1 MTNVRRARRVSGV
14 RSFAVGAVSGICSAI
29 SAASARSALVALALV
44 AMASAAFA
52 NGQEFFDPGADAKV
66 DFAYVGRVRDVSG
79 KFLKGVTVVIWSEA
93 AGLTFPSVT
102 DLYGHYRTPD
112 IGASLKEVAVP
123 VDPNELKI
131 AAALP
136 GYELVRAP
144 KPPKKTSGRVV
155 LDFVMRP
162 TGSTETTESAAATQ
176 SSGLAWLIPGLLV
189 LVVIGAAVRR

>member
-1 MTNVRRARRVSGV
+1 MTHPIRA
-14 RSFAVGAVSGICSAI
+14 ATVG
-29 SAASARSALVALALV
+29 ALALLATV
-44 AMASAAFA
+44 TLSTMVWA
-52 NGQEFFDPGADAKV
+52 NGQEFFDPGANAKV
-66 DFAYVGRVRDVSG
+66 DLAYVGRVRDVSG
-79 KFLKGVTVVIWSEA
+79 RFLKGVTVVIWSEA

-112 IGASLKEVAVP
+112 IGASLKEVAIP

-136 GYELVRAP
+136 GYELVRVP

-176 SSGLAWLIPGLLV
+176 SSGLAWLIPGVLV
-189 LVVIGAAVRR
+189 LIVIGAAVRR